1 MSKLSEY
8 LKHIFSSLK
17 QLNES
22 YDNMLNRYKSEYEV
36 AEEKLV
42 NRILEEADKR
52 LTKEIKNLNPEKM
65 NPGDVAIGLNIDFT
79 KWKERKEYTKYIHFS
94 EDAVQKALDATQSKY
109 LLTGV
114 IILAFHV
121 DGMGGYKFY
130 ARVKI
135 TDTSMV
141 IKNGTY
147 ES

>member
-8 LKHIFSSLK
+8 LKSIFNSLK
-17 QLNES
+17 RLNES
-22 YDNMLNRYKSEYEV
+22 YANMLNRYKSEYEV

-65 NPGDVAIGLNIDFT
+65 NPGDVAIALNIDFT

-94 EDAVQKALDATQSKY
+94 EDAVQKALDATQDKY
-109 LLTGV
+109 LLTNV
-114 IILAFHV
+114 IRLVFHV

>member
-8 LKHIFSSLK
+8 LKSIFNSLK

-22 YDNMLNRYKSEYEV
+22 YANMLNRYKSEYEV

-42 NRILEEADKR
+42 NRILEEADKL

-65 NPGDVAIGLNIDFT
+65 NPGDVAIALNIDFT

-94 EDAVQKALDATQSKY
+94 EDAVQKALDATQDKY
-109 LLTGV
+109 LLTNV
-114 IILAFHV
+114 IRLAFHV